1 MRKTATYNCSQQEL
15 YLVSAMAWGLC
26 RKHLPRFAR
35 VFGFYTEGYIEDR
48 LAEMAAAKAI
58 PNHYARNDAPT
69 SNHIYLME
77 AIKDCGDCFQV
88 LKSYIRKAFEG
99 DLQKIKLDA
108 AGQSFFAKAMSG
120 NQGKLNDLNDTALQ
134 FIESNA
140 ADLMKNDNMNAAFL
154 DEYKAVV
161 AHYNALRQT
170 YTDSK
175 KAAKDL
181 RVDNTIANNNV
192 HKKMMKMFADA
203 KILFRREPDLRSQF
217 TFDSILAQ
225 VRRIY

>member
-1 MRKTATYNCSQQEL
+1 MND
-15 YLVSAMAWGLC
+15 SALRFMA
-26 RKHLPRFAR
+26 
-35 VFGFYTEGYIEDR
+35 
-48 LAEMAAAKAI
+48 
-58 PNHYARNDAPT
+58 
-69 SNHIYLME
+69 
-77 AIKDCGDCFQV
+77 
-88 LKSYIRKAFEG
+88 
-99 DLQKIKLDA
+99 
-108 AGQSFFAKAMSG
+108 
-120 NQGKLNDLNDTALQ
+120 
-134 FIESNA
+134 SNA